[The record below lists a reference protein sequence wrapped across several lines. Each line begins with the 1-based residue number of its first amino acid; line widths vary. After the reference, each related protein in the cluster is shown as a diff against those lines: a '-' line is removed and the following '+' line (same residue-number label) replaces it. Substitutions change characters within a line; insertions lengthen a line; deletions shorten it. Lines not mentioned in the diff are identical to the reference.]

1 METPES
7 PEEQEYGRINPFE
20 DGPEPTISRPISYAP
35 PPSDPKSKWGSL
47 AALALLLLFHA
58 LLLGRHISI
67 ETRPPAWD
75 QSVQLETAIDD
86 VRGIERGD
94 WSILWKQAPKPG
106 MPPFP
111 PLYHLSI
118 AWAMDSSDPANAAL
132 WANVFYMGILL
143 LSIWGLGRQFYGDW
157 AGFGAAALFSCFPEV
172 QWLFRETL
180 ADLPLIA
187 WTAASY
193 WALFASRRFTD
204 VRYSALFGLFAAC
217 GMLSKWSAFSYYFPV
232 LWVAWGAWRGLVGR
246 RGLSVATGVFVV
258 LVFPWY
264 LVEWPVLLP
273 RLVGA
278 SADGAVPVWNGLAVI
293 AYVRQLGFGFGFPA
307 FLLTMASLFAPWV
320 KRRGGD
326 MGVLL
331 AWLIGSYIFWTI
343 VPNRQ
348 LRYLLPGLV
357 PMAVLAMGP
366 WPKQLRIGVVIF
378 QLIAAANYG
387 FGIIP
392 HLRFH
397 AGLDVSLFRSEIPK
411 AEDWKIGEILKF
423 AEGKRDAASKTPFSN
438 LALVANL
445 KHFNGPTFNW
455 ERKRYDLKGLRIRG
469 VNRRYV
475 EFCEFVVV
483 KTGKLGP
490 ESVIGQLPDV
500 QKAMLDEG
508 GWFRLGYREIKRF
521 PLPDG
526 SEAVL
531 FQQRKLKQSPFFNAS
546 RVHYQF
552 YSERSFEAEKLTIR
566 FGRWLRH
573 RGAYDRVTIT
583 SPRINLRGLEVRNV
597 KVVME
602 GMSLFP
608 LVEWSGGA
616 QAVEDL
622 LQDFRFLKMD
632 RLVFVSA
639 EVTESSASS
648 FLKER
653 VKNVSDVRFKL
664 DDVVAASAK
673 WKGIPVSAAV
683 SLMRTEDALQVRAE
697 RLAVSFLPLPL
708 FLLGGSQEYRVG
720 FAPNPELPFELDI
733 APVSVSEGVLKIGR

>member
-1 METPES
+1 MSTQ
-7 PEEQEYGRINPFE
+7 EEEEYGRINPFE
-20 DGPEPTISRPISYAP
+20 DGPEPTVSRPISYSP
-35 PPSDPKSKWGSL
+35 PPSNPKTKWGSL
-47 AALALLLLFHA
+47 GALAVLLFFHA
-58 LLLGRHISI
+58 LLLGRHISK

-86 VRGIERGD
+86 TRAIAKGD
-94 WSILWKQAPKPG
+94 WSVLWNLAPKPG

-118 AWAMDSSDPANAAL
+118 AWAMNAENPASVAL
-132 WANVFYMGILL
+132 WTNVFYMGILL
-143 LSIWGLGRQFYGDW
+143 LSLWGLGRQFYGDW

-204 VRYSALFGLFAAC
+204 VRYSALFGFFAAF
-217 GMLSKWSAFSYYFPV
+217 GMLTKWSAFSYYIPV
-232 LWVAWGAWRGLVGR
+232 LWIAWEAWRGLVGR
-246 RGLSVATGVFVV
+246 RGLGVATGIFVL

-264 LVEWPVLLP
+264 LAEWPILLP

-278 SADGAVPVWNGLAVI
+278 SADGAVPFWKGLSVI
-293 AYVRQLGFGFGFPA
+293 SYILQLGYGFGFPA

-320 KRRGGD
+320 RRRGGD

-331 AWLIGSYIFWTI
+331 AWMVGSFIFWTI

-366 WPKQLRIGVVIF
+366 WPKQLRIGLIVF
-378 QLIAAANYG
+378 QLVAAANYG
-387 FGIIP
+387 FGILP
-392 HLRFH
+392 HVNFN
-397 AGLDVSLFRSEIPK
+397 AGLTVSMFRAAPPVT
-411 AEDWKIGEILKF
+411 EDWKIGEILK
-423 AEGKRDAASKTPFSN
+423 AAAARREGSSKVGFSN
-438 LALVANL
+438 LALVSNTH
-445 KHFNGPTFNW
+445 HFNGPTFNW
-455 ERKRYDLKGLRIRG
+455 ERKRHKVEGLRIRG

-483 KTGKLGP
+483 KTGTLGP
-490 ESVIGQLPDV
+490 ASVIGQLGDV
-500 QKAMLDEG
+500 RAAMMDG
-508 GWFRLGYREIKRF
+508 QGWFRLGYHEVQRF

-526 SEAVL
+526 SEAIL
-531 FQQRKLKQSPFFNAS
+531 FQRRKLKRSPFFDATS
-546 RVHYQF
+546 VHYQF

-566 FGRWLRH
+566 FGRWQRR

-602 GMSLFP
+602 GLSLFP
-608 LVEWSGGA
+608 LVDWAGGG
-616 QAVEDL
+616 QTVEDL

-632 RLVFVSA
+632 RLTFASA
-639 EVTESSASS
+639 EVSESAAAA
-648 FLKER
+648 FLKKR
-653 VKNVSDVRFKL
+653 VKGITNASFTLNGVI
-664 DDVVAASAK
+664 AAAAQ
-673 WKGIPVSAAV
+673 WKGVPVSAAV
-683 SLMRTEDALQVRAE
+683 SLKKTEEGLLVRGD
-697 RLAVSFLPLPL
+697 RLTVMKIPLPL
-708 FLLGGSQEYRVG
+708 FLLGGSQKYFVP
-720 FAPNPELPFELDI
+720 FAPTPELPFTLNI
-733 APVSVSEGVLKIGR
+733 GQVSASDGILRITSR